1 MQHNQEKI
9 ADIHILT
16 PDIKSQFL
24 AECIEF
30 LPTAQINLS
39 VLAATERTL
48 GESRKYGY
56 SVGNLSA
63 VAYADYDDI
72 YDSAVII
79 SAIHTLQKTPEAS
92 MVYTNEEKLPRERT
106 LYDAQKPYSLEQHKR
121 HPAHVHG
128 FKVYR
133 RSVVE
138 SAPKIIWTFE
148 LTDWALTLWAGT
160 QGTIIK
166 LPSIGRSWR
175 IHKNQYSKRIT
186 FVEIKE
192 VQNWFANLS
201 GGSINHAA

>member
-1 MQHNQEKI
+1 MQHNPEKI

-16 PDIKSQFL
+16 PDIKSPFL
-24 AECIEF
+24 TECIES

-39 VLAATERTL
+39 ILAAAERKL
-48 GESRKYGY
+48 GDGRKYGY
-56 SVGNLSA
+56 SIGNLP
-63 VAYADYDDI
+63 VIAYADYDDI
-72 YDSAVII
+72 YDSSVII

-92 MVYTNEEKLPRERT
+92 MVYTSEEKLPRERT
-106 LYDAQKPYSLEQHKR
+106 LYNAQKPYSPEQHKR

-133 RSVVE
+133 RSIVE
-138 SAPKIIWTFE
+138 SAPETIWTFE
-148 LTDWALTLWAGT
+148 LTDWALTLWART

-175 IHKNQYSKRIT
+175 IHKNQYSKRTT
-186 FVEIKE
+186 FIEMKE
-192 VQNWFANLS
+192 VRNWFANLS